1 MIAAL
6 KTKLFNYQLQL
17 REIGIPSYILDNY
30 DELQLERMLV
40 LVKTNPWCLY
50 NIENGFSLKLCEQ
63 LAEKFHI
70 DDELEKGKVYLQAAL
85 DKIASQGHTYGKEWQ
100 INSFIKSCNFTDYV
114 KQKAINSLQN
124 EGLLFVSD
132 KGNYFLSKYYNSE
145 RSFAELLKN
154 LAKQNGYFTG
164 FRKDYSFLYE
174 ELNDDQKNVVDAL
187 EYNKLVI
194 LTGLPGTGKTTTVR
208 AIVES
213 FGSDNVVLLAPT
225 GKAASRMSEL
235 CGIPA
240 STLHSFFFNPNG
252 YVNIIENKIVIIDE
266 TSMLDAEIAGWI
278 SNGIGEG
285 CCLLLVGDPNQLPSI
300 GPGEVLKC
308 VLDSRIGLSYHLD
321 IIMRQ
326 SPGSIIKSAH
336 NIHAGN
342 NLVYGSDHQVLSYF
356 PKRWDL
362 ERIASKI
369 CQHPEW
375 RDAQYLSVLKEKGS
389 TIINKIAQN
398 ILNPSK
404 IDGFHTGDHVIHV
417 KNNKD
422 LGISNGE
429 CGVIINSNLSIIRVE
444 YKDKIIEY
452 PHSLLWQLELS
463 YCITVHKSQG
473 SEYNKVVLFVNESS
487 ILNRNLIY
495 TAITRAKN
503 KILIIAPS
511 ENVLQEAIQ
520 NKQKS
525 RQTSLRWLL
534 EK

>member
-6 KTKLFNYQLQL
+6 KTKIFSYTIQL
-17 REIGIPSYILDNY
+17 REIGIPPYVIDNY

-50 NIENGFSLKLCEQ
+50 NIENGFTLKLCEQ

-70 DDELEKGKVYLQAAL
+70 DDQLEKGKTYLQAAL
-85 DKIASQGHTYGKEWQ
+85 DRIANQGHTYGKEYQ
-100 INSFIKSCNFTDYV
+100 INSYLKIGNFTDYI
-114 KQKAINSLQN
+114 KKKAINSLQN

-132 KGNYFLSKYYNSE
+132 KGNYFLSKFFNAE
-145 RSFAELLKN
+145 KAFANLLKD
-154 LAKQNGYFTG
+154 LDKQNGYFTG
-164 FRKDYSFLYE
+164 FRKDYSFLYD
-174 ELNDDQKNVVDAL
+174 ELNDDQRRVVDAL
-187 EYNKLVI
+187 EYNRLVI
-194 LTGLPGTGKTTTVR
+194 LTGLPGTGKTTTIR
-208 AIVES
+208 AIVDS
-213 FGSDNVVLLAPT
+213 YNSDNVILLAPT

-235 CGIPA
+235 CGVPA

-252 YVNIIENKIVIIDE
+252 CVNIIENKIVIIDE
-266 TSMLDAEIAGWI
+266 ISMLDAEVAGFVA
-278 SNGIGEG
+278 NGIGEG
-285 CCLLLVGDPNQLPSI
+285 CNLLLVGDPDQLPSV
-300 GPGEVLKC
+300 GPGETLKSII
-308 VLDSRIGLSYHLD
+308 DSKIGLSYHLD
-321 IIMRQ
+321 TIVRQ

-336 NIHAGN
+336 AIHAGN
-342 NLVYGSDHQVLSYF
+342 NLIYGNDHQVLSYF
-356 PKRWDL
+356 PNKWDL

-375 RDAQYLSVLKEKGS
+375 HDSQFLSVLKEKGS

-404 IDGFHTGDHVIHV
+404 IDGFHAGDHVIHI

-422 LGISNGE
+422 LNVSNGE
-429 CGVIINSNLSIIRVE
+429 CGIVINNDLNRIRVE

-452 PHSLLWQLELS
+452 SNSLLWQLELA
-463 YCITVHKSQG
+463 YCITVHKAQG
-473 SEYNKVVLFVNESS
+473 SEYNSVVLFVNESS

-503 KILIIAPS
+503 KILIVAPS

-520 NKQKS
+520 NKQKP

-534 EK
+534 ER